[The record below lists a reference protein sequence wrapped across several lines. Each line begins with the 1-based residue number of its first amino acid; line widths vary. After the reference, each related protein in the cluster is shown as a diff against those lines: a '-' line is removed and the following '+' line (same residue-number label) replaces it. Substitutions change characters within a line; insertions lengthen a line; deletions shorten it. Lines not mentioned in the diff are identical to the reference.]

1 MSITQSLAHGLEILF
16 LFDTSTPLHTV
27 TEISKRLGYTQ
38 SKTYRLVR
46 TLVRYGLIQ
55 EDDGTA
61 QYSLGL
67 SALRL
72 GLLAQQKFNIAVIAR
87 PYMKELSQITKETVL
102 LAVVNRTKGVVIERI
117 ESEEPVRYSLFQPG
131 VSIPLHAG
139 ASSKILMAF
148 LPEEEW
154 DHIIKVEGL
163 KRYTPNT
170 IVNPNKLKANLRRI
184 REKGYAFSDQEA
196 DRYVRAISAPI
207 LNGIGKLVASL
218 SVAGPVFRINRKRA
232 DFLRKLTVQYAQ
244 RISAQMGFELEQ
256 RVGIRKQIRTG

>member
-27 TEISKRLGYTQ
+27 TEIRKRLGYTQ

-46 TLVRYGLIQ
+46 TLLRYGLIQ

-67 SALRL
+67 GALRL
-72 GLLAQQKFNIAVIAR
+72 GLLAQQKFNIATIAR

-102 LAVVNRTKGVVIERI
+102 LAVVNGTKGVVIERI

-170 IVNPNKLKANLRRI
+170 ITNKNKLKAHLREI
-184 REKGYAFSDQEA
+184 RRKGCALSDQEA
-196 DRYVRAISAPI
+196 DRGVRAVAAPI
-207 LNGIGKLVASL
+207 LNGAGELLAGL
-218 SVAGPVFRINRKRA
+218 SITGPVFRINKKKLDGLGKLVMEYSRK
-232 DFLRKLTVQYAQ
+232 
-244 RISAQMGFELEQ
+244 ISMELGYNLEK
-256 RVGIRKQIRTG
+256 RR